1 MTKSTMMS
9 LEGRILPRS
18 CLTFGAIYV
27 TVMSAMS
34 KNILT
39 LLLGIG
45 LLVAWL
51 HAADART
58 GNTNFDIRSE
68 HYDTGVSSM
77 RSDSASLDSLI
88 NYRMLANHIPGV
100 ATIAL
105 KDGQLVWNHSYGYA
119 VLEDSIP
126 VADST
131 LFYLASISKTSV
143 AIALM
148 QAWERYS
155 FSLDDDVGALLGFP
169 VRNPYY
175 PDSVIS
181 VRMCMTHMSSINDN
195 WTILDPLNIQ
205 GDSPIPLGEFLEDYL
220 VPGGTYYSIDNF
232 NPWPPATE
240 DDYCNIG
247 AAICGYIVELLA
259 DSFPIWCHDSVFD
272 PLSMHETAW
281 FISQLDT
288 SNIAM
293 PYHWDGSSQIPYGH
307 IGKPYYP
314 CGTLRTSS
322 RQLARLLTVFMQY
335 GVIDDT
341 VRILDSTT
349 VVLMTTSQY
358 PVLNPEQGLFWYKK
372 FLDGRWIWGH
382 QGWSSGIRAR
392 VAFDWSNNTGSIVLT
407 NGEDIGSVTD
417 IAIAL
422 LNYAGEFAITENK
435 TTVPRPSYMLG
446 QSEPNP
452 FKGSTR
458 IRLVLPDATVATL
471 KIYNVTGQ
479 EVTTLIEGKL
489 AAGEHNVIFEARD
502 LPSGIYYYR
511 LTAGEQSQTRSFV
524 LTK

>member
-1 MTKSTMMS
+1 MHKTITVLASSFLYAAVFTLAAASDIWSTDIDVRAES
-9 LEGRILPRS
+9 NNLDEFYAPR
-18 CLTFGAIYV
+18 
-27 TVMSAMS
+27 
-34 KNILT
+34 
-39 LLLGIG
+39 
-45 LLVAWL
+45 
-51 HAADART
+51 
-58 GNTNFDIRSE
+58 
-68 HYDTGVSSM
+68 
-77 RSDSASLDSLI
+77 DSASLDSLI
-88 NYRMLANHIPGV
+88 RYKMLENHIPGV
-100 ATIAL
+100 ASIAL
-105 KDGQLVWNHSYGYA
+105 KDGEIVWNQSYGYA

-148 QAWERYS
+148 QVWEQLS
-155 FSLDDDVGALLGFP
+155 FSLDDDVGIHLGFP

-181 VRMCMTHMSSINDN
+181 IRMCMTHMSSINDN

-205 GDSPIPLGEFLEDYL
+205 GDSPVPLGEFLEEYL
-220 VPGGTYYSIDNF
+220 VPGGIYYSKDNYD
-232 NPWPPATE
+232 PWPPATQ

-247 AAICGYIVELLA
+247 AAICGYIIEQLA
-259 DSFPIWCHDSVFD
+259 DSFPIWCHDSVFH
-272 PLSMHETAW
+272 PLCMLETAW

-288 SNIAM
+288 NNIAM
-293 PYHWDGSSQIPYGH
+293 PYHWDGSAYIPYGH

-322 RQLARLLTVFMQY
+322 LQLARLLTAFMQH

-392 VAFDWSNNTGSIVLT
+392 IAFDWNNNTGSVVLT
-407 NGEDIGSVTD
+407 NGEDINSVTQ

-422 LNYAGEFAITENK
+422 LNFAAQFGIAECEKSSVLRHDFYLN
-435 TTVPRPSYMLG
+435 
-446 QSEPNP
+446 QNHPNP
-452 FKGSTR
+452 FRSSTN
-458 IRLVLPDATVATL
+458 ISFILPNNTHVTLKVYNTIGQEVATL
-471 KIYNVTGQ
+471 VDQ
-479 EVTTLIEGKL
+479 EMGVGK
-489 AAGEHNVIFEARD
+489 HNVSWNAIG
-502 LPSGIYYYR
+502 LPSGVYYYR
-511 LTAGEQSQTRSFV
+511 LAARNSGWMKHCI
-524 LTK
+524 LLK

>member
-1 MTKSTMMS
+1 M
-9 LEGRILPRS
+9 L
-18 CLTFGAIYV
+18 
-27 TVMSAMS
+27 
-34 KNILT
+34 KNIFIILV
-39 LLLGIG
+39 GVG
-45 LLVAWL
+45 LIFARPQ
-51 HAADART
+51 AAAPDIHSP
-58 GNTNFDIRSE
+58 NFDVRSE
-68 HYDTGVSSM
+68 EFEAGEPST
-77 RSDSASLDSLI
+77 RSDSTSLDSLI
-88 NYRMLANHIPGV
+88 THKMTENHIPGV

-105 KDGQLVWNHSYGYA
+105 KDGQIVWNQCYGYA

-148 QAWERYS
+148 QAWELYS

-181 VRMCMTHMSSINDN
+181 IRMCMTHMSSINDN

-205 GDSPIPLGEFLEDYL
+205 GDSPIPLGEFLEEYL
-220 VPGGTYYSIDNF
+220 VPGGAHYSIDNY

-259 DSFPIWCHDSVFD
+259 DSFPVWCHDSIFD
-272 PLSMHETAW
+272 PLSMQETAW
-281 FISQLDT
+281 FLSQLDT

-293 PYHWDGSSQIPYGH
+293 PYHWDGATYIPYGH

-322 RQLARLLTVFMQY
+322 RQLARLLTAFMQY

-392 VAFDWSNNTGSIVLT
+392 VAFDWSNNTGSVVFT
-407 NGEDIGSVTD
+407 NGEDIGSVTE
-417 IAIAL
+417 IAVAL
-422 LNYAGEFAITENK
+422 LNYAGEFGIAENEL
-435 TTVPRPSYMLG
+435 TIPTPSLRLS

-452 FKGSTR
+452 FRNSMS
-458 IRLVLPDATVATL
+458 IRFVLPSAEDVTL
-471 KIYNVTGQ
+471 KIFNIVGQ
-479 EVTTLIEGKL
+479 EVTTLIDGEL
-489 AAGEHNVIFEARD
+489 RAGEHNVIFEAGD
-502 LPSGIYYYR
+502 LPSGVYYYR
-511 LTAGEQSQTRSFV
+511 LTTGRQSQTRSCV
-524 LTK
+524 LSK